1 MSKYEWEHGTITL
14 PSKDWAKFRTGLL
27 KAWND
32 KQESS
37 LKLAQRAHKAAVAAG
52 KGKRGKGRQE
62 AIKSAIAR
70 ECGGKIDEFGR
81 FDASRRAHSWSA
93 LTTDPEAYEKHE
105 AVCRLILKRDGYG
118 RDAKVTLQSPK
129 RKDLELHPTSKSCT
143 IHLGD
148 ASVTFSNE
156 NRSVEWYVGEN
167 NRACEHARE
176 HWFAGELFSALNK
189 ITWTSRT
196 GGKIIGN
203 DEYNRD
209 CDYEG
214 GGGNYVT
221 AEYSKAAQ
229 ERERKQREQARR
241 SSFSYTPYRRW

>member
-27 KAWND
+27 KSWND
-32 KQESS
+32 KQESIFN
-37 LKLAQRAHKAAVAAG
+37 LAKRCHKAAVAAG

-70 ECGGKIDEFGR
+70 ECGGKIGNWGFEANQRRNSWGAVSYDEE
-81 FDASRRAHSWSA
+81 AS
-93 LTTDPEAYEKHE
+93 DKYE
-105 AVCRLILKRDGYG
+105 AVCSLILKRDGWG
-118 RDAKVTLQSPK
+118 RDAKVTLQAPK
-129 RKDLELHPTSKSCT
+129 RKDLDLRPTSKDCT

-148 ASVTFSNE
+148 ASVTFHNAT
-156 NRSVEWYVGEN
+156 RSVEWYVGEN
-167 NRACEHARE
+167 NRACERAHE
-176 HWFAGELFSALNK
+176 HWFAGELFDALGK

-196 GGKIIGN
+196 GGKIVGN

-221 AEYSKAAQ
+221 AEFSKAAQ
-229 ERERKQREQARR
+229 DRERKAREAARR
-241 SSFSYTPYRRW
+241 SSYFPSYRRW